1 MHQWTSIEQ
10 VQNGPYV
17 SRDFNKHI
25 GRVWV
30 RLNTNMTLLYNTY
43 KVFIVIL
50 KIFSAFRLKHSS
62 FRSSADVNPMSYDLA
77 HTLL

>member
-1 MHQWTSIEQ
+1 MKQ
-10 VQNGPYV
+10 VQSEPYV
-17 SRDFNKHI
+17 SRDYNKHI

-43 KVFIVIL
+43 KVFIAIL

-62 FRSSADVNPMSYDLA
+62 FRSSADVNTRSYDLA
-77 HTLL
+77 HALH